1 MIIYLV
7 ITTIFS
13 SPTLH
18 NNALSNRMCH
28 PAILSISIS
37 NAEKYRSQ
45 SYHISRRKPRD
56 AIRKMLN
63 MEKHQG
69 VEGYTIPIAEQWS

>member
-1 MIIYLV
+1 
-7 ITTIFS
+7 
-13 SPTLH
+13 
-18 NNALSNRMCH
+18 MCH

-56 AIRKMLN
+56 TLRKMLN
-63 MEKHQG
+63 MDKKHQG
-69 VEGYTIPIAEQWS
+69 VEGYTIPIAE